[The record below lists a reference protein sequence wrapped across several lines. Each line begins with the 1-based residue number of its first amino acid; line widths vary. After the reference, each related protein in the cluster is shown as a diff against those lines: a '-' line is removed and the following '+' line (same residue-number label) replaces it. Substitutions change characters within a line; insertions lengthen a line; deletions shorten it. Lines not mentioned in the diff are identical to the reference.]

1 MMDKGVAQSDTTAM
15 ARAIRRHAL
24 RMTHAAKA
32 SHIGSGLS
40 MADILAVL
48 YGRVVRV
55 DPATPSAP
63 DRDRVIVSK
72 GHAAAAVYAAL
83 AERGFIA
90 RESLQEYCTDASL
103 LTGHVSHKVPGV
115 EVSTGS
121 LGHGLP
127 IGCGLALAGRRAMP
141 QFRVFVV
148 LSDGELNE
156 GSNWE
161 ALLFAG
167 HHKLSNLVAIVDY
180 NRIQSFGAVADVLEL
195 GDLGAKV
202 RGLGWDVVEVDGH
215 DHQALLGALGPQRIG
230 QGMPLMVVA
239 RTVKG
244 KGVSF
249 MENRLEWHYRSVDVD
264 QLEQALDEVGRE

>member
-1 MMDKGVAQSDTTAM
+1 MPQGGTQPDTKAM

-48 YGRVVRV
+48 YGRVAHL
-55 DPATPSAP
+55 DPEHPDAA

-90 RESLQEYCTDASL
+90 RESLEGYCTDASL
-103 LTGHVSHKVPGV
+103 LCGHVSHKVPGV

-127 IGCGLALAGRRAMP
+127 IGCGLALAGQKAMP
-141 QFRVFVV
+141 PFRVFVV

-167 HHKLSNLVAIVDY
+167 HHKLSNLVAIVDF
-180 NRIQSFGAVADVLEL
+180 NRIQSFGSVAEVLDL
-195 GDLGAKV
+195 GDLAGKV
-202 RGLGWDVVEVDGH
+202 RGLGWDVTEVDGH
-215 DHQALLGALGPQRIG
+215 DHAALLGALGPQRIG
-230 QGMPLMVVA
+230 QGMPLMVIA

-249 MENRLEWHYRSVDVD
+249 MENRLEWHYHSVDAK
-264 QLEQALDEVGRE
+264 QLEQALDEVGRG